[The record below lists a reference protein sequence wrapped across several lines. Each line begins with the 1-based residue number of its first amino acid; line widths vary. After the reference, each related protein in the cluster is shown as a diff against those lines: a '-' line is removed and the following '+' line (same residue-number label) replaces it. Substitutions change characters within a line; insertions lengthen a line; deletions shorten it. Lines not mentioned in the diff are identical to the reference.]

1 MNDFRELNVG
11 DECLIR
17 VRVREVKEDFVH
29 FDTIDERGKRL
40 LDCSFALMPDEY
52 DSILMAGDLQPCEP
66 KPKDAP
72 CRFFRKGDEVR
83 VLEERAGRIPPLC
96 GDIEPGGVYI
106 VSDDEDGGDV
116 MLAVNDSFACI
127 DWFWLELVTPV
138 EAMEPY
144 SVADNIFGWLV
155 YKGNTGNVVANFNKT
170 HPHAKEAAEDECDR
184 LNAEW
189 RKERE

>member
-1 MNDFRELNVG
+1 MNTELMN
-11 DECLIR
+11 
-17 VRVREVKEDFVH
+17 
-29 FDTIDERGKRL
+29 
-40 LDCSFALMPDEY
+40 A
-52 DSILMAGDLQPCEP
+52 
-66 KPKDAP
+66 KDAP

-83 VLEERAGRIPPLC
+83 VVNERAGRIPPLC

-116 MLAVNDSFACI
+116 MLAVNDSFGCI

-144 SVADNIFGWLV
+144 V
-155 YKGNTGNVVANFNKT
+155 TCENVLMSCIEVRNCRTNKVEAVFYYGEG
-170 HPHAKEAAEDECDR
+170 HAYTFDSAAYASCAERDR